1 MIRNE
6 MTENSV
12 IRAFG
17 AEHAARLAGLS
28 QRQLSYWDQTGFFSP
43 QYAFENRRSPYS
55 RIYSFRDVVG
65 LRTISILRKRYHIP
79 LQNLRKAAEELSRYK
94 NSPWSDL
101 QLYVFNAEVHFREPD
116 TGQVRGVKSAQYLNL
131 PLRPIIE
138 EVAQKSNRLRERATS
153 ELGRIKRHRYVAH
166 NAWVIAGTRIP
177 IHAIV
182 NLSEAG
188 YSPEQIVAEYPTLT
202 IKDVEAALKHAEK
215 LTRAA

>member
-1 MIRNE
+1 MVRHE
-6 MTENSV
+6 MTEDSV
-12 IRAFG
+12 IRAFS
-17 AEHAARLAGLS
+17 AEHVARLAGLS

-65 LRTISILRKRYHIP
+65 LRTISILRKRYRIP

-94 NSPWSDL
+94 NAPWSDL
-101 QLYVFNAEVHFREPD
+101 QLYVFNAEVHFRESD
-116 TGQVRGVKSAQYLNL
+116 TGHVRGVKSGQYVNL

-138 EVAQKSNRLRERATS
+138 EVAKKSSLLRERAS
-153 ELGRIKRHRYVAH
+153 GELGRVDRHRYVAH

-182 NLSEAG
+182 NFSKAG
-188 YSPEQIVAEYPTLT
+188 YSPRQIVAEYPTLT
-202 IKDVEAALKHAEK
+202 VRDVEAALKHAEK
-215 LTRAA
+215 STKAA

>member
-1 MIRNE
+1 MVRNE

-12 IRAFG
+12 IRAFS
-17 AEHAARLAGLS
+17 AEHVARLAGLS

-65 LRTISILRKRYHIP
+65 LRTISILRKRYRIP

-94 NSPWSDL
+94 SAPWSDL
-101 QLYVFNAEVHFREPD
+101 QLYLFNDEVHFREPD
-116 TGQVRGVKSAQYLNL
+116 TGQVRGVKSGQYVNL

-138 EVAQKSNRLRERATS
+138 EVIQKSNLLRERAAS
-153 ELGRIKRHRYVAH
+153 ELGRISRHRYVAH

-177 IHAIV
+177 IHAVV
-182 NLSEAG
+182 NFSNAG

-202 IKDVEAALKHAEK
+202 IKDVAAALKYAEK

>member
-1 MIRNE
+1 MARNE
-6 MTENSV
+6 MTETSV
-12 IRAFG
+12 IRAFS
-17 AEHAARLAGLS
+17 AEHVARLAGLS

-79 LQNLRKAAEELSRYK
+79 LQNLRRAAEELSRHK
-94 NSPWSDL
+94 NAPWSDL

-116 TGQVRGVKSAQYLNL
+116 TGQVRGVKSSRYLNL

-138 EVAQKSNRLRERATS
+138 EVAAKSNLLRERANS
-153 ELGRIKRHRYVAH
+153 ELGRINRHRYVAH

-182 NLSEAG
+182 NFRKAG
-188 YSPEQIVAEYPTLT
+188 YSPEQIVSEYPTLT
-202 IKDVEAALKHAEK
+202 IRDVAAALKHAEK
-215 LTRAA
+215 LTKAA